1 MGKGNFVINLAVTIK
16 ITIYNFC
23 YGRVQYCTVY
33 NAIHRAGHAPHFS
46 IRVTASFLWP
56 SESHHSLRAIAPPF
70 FYHGGGGN
78 FMHEKWWKMTK
89 SESVAIPPPSPIKCD
104 RIFMTTVSSY
114 EVQIRGIFSS
124 RHSSPR
130 PIFLLRH
137 FFFCLR
143 SAVAREWARTPSFR
157 NTAIVINCE
166 TFYLKM
172 G

>member
-1 MGKGNFVINLAVTIK
+1 MSLCLTFFYHHQTLIYILFLKKTNMGKGNFVINLAVTIK
-16 ITIYNFC
+16 ITIYNIC

-46 IRVTASFLWP
+46 IRVTASFLRP

-70 FYHGGGGN
+70 FYHGGGGGN
-78 FMHEKWWKMTK
+78 LMHENW
-89 SESVAIPPPSPIKCD
+89 C
-104 RIFMTTVSSY
+104 SY

-130 PIFLLRH
+130 PIFLLCH

-143 SAVAREWARTPSFR
+143 SARAREWARTPSFR